1 MLTAAAN
8 SNAENLG
15 SFSARLAR
23 AVENANLLFELGA
36 QTVTLYLEI
45 VARLEVEPEAVT
57 GPEVASQPERG
68 ICGDGACAVD
78 NLIDASR
85 GHTDVFGEPIL
96 RNPQRLEE
104 VEAARRCP
112 RRGLD
117 AT

>member
-57 GPEVASQPERG
+57 G
-68 ICGDGACAVD
+68 GACAVD